1 MVTVTFLSLSLS
13 SLRSPF
19 VIIPLSQVNYSLG
32 RVRIGTQL
40 AHSFCLLPPHGEEGK
55 HFGCVSCDLPA
66 TTKHLRSEKSVQSSK
81 KNLPSPLFLTGP
93 EGGRPPSSFAFRCC
107 RIFPEGEGEA
117 PGPFLLL
124 TTARPRSGRARAS
137 PPAPPDGQGPGEGR
151 WAPGAWMDAERWQ
164 AKRGRGGGD
173 RRRERKRGGEKKGE
187 VLAKGDSRFHTQ

>member
-1 MVTVTFLSLSLS
+1 MVTVTFLSLS

-40 AHSFCLLPPHGEEGK
+40 AHSFCLPQHGGRGSISDVCLAIFRRWRTFVPK
-55 HFGCVSCDLPA
+55 NQCS
-66 TTKHLRSEKSVQSSK
+66 LRK
-81 KNLPSPLFLTGP
+81 KNLSSPLFLTGP

-107 RIFPEGEGEA
+107 RIFPGGEGEA
-117 PGPFLLL
+117 PGPFLLLL

-137 PPAPPDGQGPGEGR
+137 PPAPPDGLEPGEGR

-164 AKRGRGGGD
+164 NGRGGGGD

-187 VLAKGDSRFHTQ
+187 VLA